1 MVSYELDLNVTP
13 GEVMPRLN
21 VSQYNK
27 GQTVECIIYHGG
39 QVYSI
44 PSGATALINGTKPD
58 KTGFEYNATVSGGE
72 VLFTI
77 TEQMTAVAGDVT
89 CEVVILKDDERVGTI
104 NFLLVVEAAALS
116 DDTVISETDLPV
128 IQRIPE
134 FIAEC
139 EAAAYLAEEWAIGP
153 GSAGAEPSATNNAYY
168 WAMQAASAAGAGFT
182 PTVVQ
187 ELPTTDISI
196 HTIYF
201 VPSADPSTS
210 NYYDE
215 YINLD
220 GTVSGYELVG
230 TTAIDLTGYYT
241 KTEVDTLL
249 GGKQNT
255 LTFDNAPTA
264 GSNNPVKSG
273 GIHTALSG
281 KQDTLTFDNVPTA
294 GSNNPVESGGIKTA
308 LDAKLEV
315 DDTVT
320 TLAQYQALSTAQ
332 KNDGRLRIIGDGGT
346 GIHAAGVT
354 YDNIVSGLSATDTQ
368 AAIDEVKDITNTLAG
383 KFTWTRIYN
392 SSGLT
397 AYKREGEVMLCFE
410 NYSVSTTVQGNVC
423 NLATL
428 GIPTP
433 LRTLYFGVSNTYV
446 IGVGDSGVVT
456 LYSKDLT
463 AYVTGMTYGT
473 ITYAT
478 A

>member
-1 MVSYELDLNVTP
+1 MVSYELDLNLTP
-13 GEVMPRLN
+13 GDVLPRLN

-27 GQTVECIIYHGG
+27 GQTVECIIYHGS
-39 QVYSI
+39 QMYSI
-44 PSGATALINGTKPD
+44 PSGATALVNGTKPD

-89 CEVVILKDDERVGTI
+89 CEVVILKDGERVGTI

-116 DDTVISETDLPV
+116 DDTVISETDLPI

-134 FIAEC
+134 FVAEC

-153 GSAGAEPSATNNAYY
+153 GSTGAEPSATNNAYY

-201 VPSADPSTS
+201 VPSADPSAS

-220 GTVSGYELVG
+220 GTTSGWELVG

-249 GGKQNT
+249 GGKQDT

-264 GSNNPVKSG
+264 NSSNPVKSG
-273 GIHTALSG
+273 G
-281 KQDTLTFDNVPTA
+281 VY
-294 GSNNPVESGGIKTA
+294 TA
-308 LDAKLEV
+308 LDAKQPKTMSQAIAGQTTVEGCLSQLNTDFTAFIGSLGDAIWGTNNV
-315 DDTVT
+315 PSGQSTSIGTRPGFFTYTLPKGKYILIGSLRQDTNLVIYRDVNGMTVT
-320 TLAQYQALSTAQ
+320 SGTAHVDVLNIDAIRHSEEGLICLAIATITSNSATIMDNAYYCP
-332 KNDGRLRIIGDGGT
+332 DGG
-346 GIHAAGVT
+346 
-354 YDNIVSGLSATDTQ
+354 NIVCNTNCV
-368 AAIDEVKDITNTLAG
+368 AIRLK
-383 KFTWTRIYN
+383 
-392 SSGLT
+392 
-397 AYKREGEVMLCFE
+397 
-410 NYSVSTTVQGNVC
+410 
-423 NLATL
+423 
-428 GIPTP
+428 
-433 LRTLYFGVSNTYV
+433 
-446 IGVGDSGVVT
+446 
-456 LYSKDLT
+456 
-463 AYVTGMTYGT
+463 
-473 ITYAT
+473 
-478 A
+478 